1 MTEWLAV
8 VTQVCPSGTVAIRK
22 GVANAMPELA
32 TKFGINTPIR
42 QSHFLAQCAHES
54 AGMRTTVEYA
64 SGKEYEGR
72 KDLGNTQSGDG
83 VRYKGRGLIQLTGR
97 ANYAAY
103 GKKLGV
109 DLVGH
114 PELAAAFPAA
124 IETAALYW
132 VDHGLNELADKDAT
146 VAITKRINGGV
157 NGLSQRKLYLAKAKK
172 ALGVK
177 P

>member
-1 MTEWLAV
+1 MTDWLSV
-8 VTQVCPSGTVAIRK
+8 VTKICPGGAVAIRR
-22 GVANAMPELA
+22 GVAAAMPELA
-32 TKFGINTPIR
+32 TKFGINTPLR
-42 QSHFLAQCAHES
+42 QAHFLAQCAHES

-72 KDLGNTQSGDG
+72 KDLDNTHPGDG

-103 GKKLGV
+103 GKKLGI

-114 PELAAAFPAA
+114 PDLAAAFPAA

-132 VDHGLNELADKDAT
+132 NDHNLNDAADANDIAL
-146 VAITKRINGGV
+146 ITKRINGGL
-157 NGLSQRKLYLAKAKK
+157 NGLQSRKALFVKAKK
-172 ALGVK
+172 ALGI
-177 P
+177 

>member
-1 MTEWLAV
+1 MTDWLAV

-22 GVANAMPELA
+22 GVAAAMPELA
-32 TKFGINTPIR
+32 SKFGINTPLR
-42 QSHFLAQCAHES
+42 QAHFLAQCAHES

-72 KDLGNTQSGDG
+72 KDLGNTQPGDG

-97 ANYAAY
+97 TNYAAY

-114 PELAAAFPAA
+114 PDLAAAFPAA

-132 VDHGLNELADKDAT
+132 VDHGLNDLADKDAT

-157 NGLSQRKLYLAKAKK
+157 NGLSQRELYLAKAKK